1 MLWRMRVR
9 REQRVPPRLWIF
21 SLELAD
27 EGKRTGHICRAELS
41 VFNVRIH

>member
-1 MLWRMRVR
+1 MRVC

-27 EGKRTGHICRAELS
+27 EGKRTDRICRAELL
-41 VFNVRIH
+41 VFDVRIH